1 MSAATL
7 TPSEK
12 NLQIHDVE
20 KFPSLRAAARRPSRF
35 EIAFERV
42 LAGIEAGSIRNVDY
56 QDVKYEVGQAAADA
70 WRKHVASPFFH
81 GGQWEKLPPDV
92 NELYDSITILSLHD
106 VIATAKK
113 VARSKTQGPAA
124 DAMRAFCAEVLPLAE
139 AVASL
144 KDKVVKGRAPSAGPS
159 KPVNPNKVVKTCPV
173 CFRSIAVLA
182 GRMAHHGYTRP
193 EIGFQTASCEG
204 IRFKPLEVSSEGLQW
219 LIEALRKRLESRK
232 LAYAERATQPE
243 FLMARQG
250 HNGAAIKVMRG
261 DAQWPQVFTRH
272 VVELRAEIA
281 AIERE
286 LPTLD
291 KMLAD
296 WKPEAVQ

>member
-1 MSAATL
+1 MRCGRPSKRKCFAEGCAMSL
-7 TPSEK
+7 
-12 NLQIHDVE
+12 
-20 KFPSLRAAARRPSRF
+20 SLERLPLMRAAARSLARF
-35 EIAFERV
+35 DAAVGCV
-42 LAGIEAGSIRNVDY
+42 LAGIESGSIRNTDY
-56 QDVKYEVGQAAADA
+56 QDVKYELSRAAEED
-70 WRKHVASPFFH
+70 WRSHVSGPFFH
-81 GGQWEKLPPDV
+81 AGEWERQSQDV
-92 NELYDSITILSLHD
+92 VDLDASIMILSLHD

-113 VARSKTQGPAA
+113 VAKSKAEGPAV
-124 DAMRAFCAEVLPLAE
+124 DAMRAYCAEVLPLAE

-144 KDKVVKGRAPSAGPS
+144 KNKVVKG
-159 KPVNPNKVVKTCPV
+159 CPV
-173 CFRSIAVLA
+173 CFRPIAVVA

-204 IRFKPLEVSSEGLQW
+204 VRFKPLEVSSEGLQW
-219 LIEALRKRLESRK
+219 LIGALRKRLESRK

-250 HNGAAIKVMRG
+250 HTGAAIKVMRG

>member
-1 MSAATL
+1 MSL
-7 TPSEK
+7 T
-12 NLQIHDVE
+12 VE
-20 KFPSLRAAARRPSRF
+20 KFPSLRAAARSPSRF
-35 EIAFERV
+35 EIAVERV
-42 LAGIEAGSIRNVDY
+42 LAGIETGSIRNVDY

-70 WRKHVASPFFH
+70 WSKHVASPFFH
-81 GGQWEKLPPDV
+81 CGQWETLPPDV
-92 NELYDSITILSLHD
+92 NELYDSIMILSLHD

-124 DAMRAFCAEVLPLAE
+124 DAMRAFCAEALPLAE

-173 CFRSIAVLA
+173 CFRPIAVVA

-219 LIEALRKRLESRK
+219 LIGALRKRLESRK

-250 HNGAAIKVMRG
+250 RNGAAIKVMRG
-261 DAQWPQVFTRH
+261 DAQWPQVFTQH

-291 KMLAD
+291 KTLAD

>member
-1 MSAATL
+1 MSLTL
-7 TPSEK
+7 
-12 NLQIHDVE
+12 E
-20 KFPSLRAAARRPSRF
+20 KFPLLRAAARSPSRF
-35 EIAFERV
+35 EIAVERV
-42 LAGIEAGSIRNVDY
+42 LAGIEAGSIRNVAY
-56 QDVKYEVGQAAADA
+56 QDVKYEAGQAAADA
-70 WRKHVASPFFH
+70 WSKHVASPFFY

-92 NELYDSITILSLHD
+92 NELYDSIMILSLHD

-113 VARSKTQGPAA
+113 VARSKAQGPAV
-124 DAMRAFCAEVLPLAE
+124 DAMRAFCAEALPLAE

-144 KDKVVKGRAPSAGPS
+144 KGKVVKGRAPSASP

-173 CFRSIAVLA
+173 CFRPIAVVA

-193 EIGFQTASCEG
+193 EIGFQTASCAG

-219 LIEALRKRLESRK
+219 LIGELRKRLELRK
-232 LAYAERATQPE
+232 RAYAERATQPE

-261 DAQWPQVFTRH
+261 DAHWPQVFTQH

>member
-1 MSAATL
+1 MSLTL
-7 TPSEK
+7 
-12 NLQIHDVE
+12 E
-20 KFPSLRAAARRPSRF
+20 KFPLLRAAARSPSRF
-35 EIAFERV
+35 EIAVERV
-42 LAGIEAGSIRNVDY
+42 LAGIEAGSIRNVAY
-56 QDVKYEVGQAAADA
+56 QDVKYEAGQAAADA
-70 WRKHVASPFFH
+70 WSKHVASPFFY

-92 NELYDSITILSLHD
+92 NELYDSIMILSLHD

-113 VARSKTQGPAA
+113 VARSKATGPAV
-124 DAMRAFCAEVLPLAE
+124 DAMRAYCAEVLPLAE

-173 CFRSIAVLA
+173 CFRPIAVVA

-219 LIEALRKRLESRK
+219 LIGALRKRLESRK

-272 VVELRAEIA
+272 VVELRSEIA

>member
-1 MSAATL
+1 MSL
-7 TPSEK
+7 
-12 NLQIHDVE
+12 
-20 KFPSLRAAARRPSRF
+20 SLERLPLMRAAARSLARF
-35 EIAFERV
+35 DAAVGCV
-42 LAGIEAGSIRNVDY
+42 LDGIESGSIRNADY
-56 QDVKYEVGQAAADA
+56 QDAKYELSRAAEDA
-70 WRKHVASPFFH
+70 WRNHVSGPFFH
-81 GGQWEKLPPDV
+81 AGEWERQSQDV
-92 NELYDSITILSLHD
+92 VDLYASIMILSLHD

-113 VARSKTQGPAA
+113 VAKSKAEGPAV
-124 DAMRAFCAEVLPLAE
+124 DAMRAYCAEVLPLAE

-144 KDKVVKGRAPSAGPS
+144 KNKVVKGRAPSAGPA

-173 CFRSIAVLA
+173 CFRPIAVVA

-193 EIGFQTASCEG
+193 EIGFQTASCGG

-219 LIEALRKRLESRK
+219 LIGELRKRLESRK
-232 LAYAERATQPE
+232 RAYAERATQPE

-261 DAQWPQVFTRH
+261 DAHWPQVFTQH

>member
-1 MSAATL
+1 MSLTL
-7 TPSEK
+7 
-12 NLQIHDVE
+12 E
-20 KFPSLRAAARRPSRF
+20 KFPLLRAAARSPSRF
-35 EIAFERV
+35 EIAVERV
-42 LAGIEAGSIRNVDY
+42 LAGIEAGSIRNVAY
-56 QDVKYEVGQAAADA
+56 QDVKYEAGQAAADA
-70 WRKHVASPFFH
+70 WSKHVASPFFY

-92 NELYDSITILSLHD
+92 NELYDSIMILSLHD

-113 VARSKTQGPAA
+113 VARSKAQGPAV
-124 DAMRAFCAEVLPLAE
+124 DAMRAFCAEALPLAE

-144 KDKVVKGRAPSAGPS
+144 KGKVVKGRAPSASPS

-173 CFRSIAVLA
+173 CFRPIAVVG

-193 EIGFQTASCEG
+193 EIGWQTASCEG

-219 LIEALRKRLESRK
+219 LIGALRKRLESRK
-232 LAYAERATQPE
+232 LAYAERATHPE
-243 FLMARQG
+243 FLMMRRG
-250 HNGAAIKVMRG
+250 RNDAAVKVLRG
-261 DAQWPQVFTRH
+261 DPQWPQLFARH
-272 VVELRAEIA
+272 VDELRAEMA

-296 WKPEAVQ
+296 WKPEGGQ